1 MIILSLFQLNFRMKV
16 AIFLDS
22 FPTYS
27 ETFIY
32 NQIYYLA
39 DKYVDF
45 KIFSIKKG
53 NSNITHSKVS
63 QYRLIDNVVFLR
75 HGFSLRLLNNFFLY
89 FLTSLTILRLFSIKK
104 SLFIILNLDIFS
116 KLDQYQITH
125 CHFGH
130 IGNLIC
136 ELIEL
141 NFLNKTKVINSF
153 HGFDILPHKTGYY
166 KNKYR
171 SLFKFSSI
179 FTVNSKYTYSI
190 FEEII
195 DHRKED
201 INIIPVSL
209 DTVYFNKCNVRF
221 SNIVRLIFIGR
232 LISWKAPLFCL
243 EILKRIRNKG
253 YPVHLTIVGDGEEML
268 NCKEFIQDNGLN
280 EIVELTGALDQ
291 DAIINKL
298 WESDIY
304 IMPGVSD
311 PKSGRAEAQG
321 LVIQEAQAM
330 NLPVV
335 VSSAGGMKYGMID
348 GETGFVV
355 DERNVDGFVEKI
367 SWLIDNP
374 KKRIEMGR
382 KGREYVVE
390 NFDYRVLGAKLLNIY
405 NSLV

>member
-1 MIILSLFQLNFRMKV
+1 MRV

-39 DKYVDF
+39 DNDVDF

-53 NSNITHSKVS
+53 NSNVIHSKVS
-63 QYRLIDNVVFLR
+63 QYRLIDNTVFLR
-75 HGFSLRLLNNFFLY
+75 HGFSLRLLNNFFRY
-89 FLTSLTILRLFSIKK
+89 FITSLTILRLFYIKK
-104 SLFIILNLDIFS
+104 SIFIILNLDIFS

-130 IGNLIC
+130 IGTLIC

-141 NFLNKTKVINSF
+141 QFLKKTKVINSF
-153 HGFDILPHKTGYY
+153 HGFDIMPHKLEYY
-166 KNKYR
+166 KKKYK
-171 SLFKFSSI
+171 SLFKFASA
-179 FTVNSKYTYSI
+179 FTVNSQYTYSI
-190 FEEII
+190 FKEFI
-195 DHRKED
+195 DYRKEN
-201 INIIPVSL
+201 INILPVSL
-209 DTVYFNKCNVRF
+209 DTDYFNKYKVRS

-232 LISWKAPLFCL
+232 LITWKAPLLCL
-243 EILKRIRNKG
+243 EILKRIQNKG
-253 YPVHLTIVGDGEEML
+253 FEVHLVLVGDGEEML
-268 NCKEFIQDNGLN
+268 NCNKFIQDNGLN
-280 EIVELTGALDQ
+280 EIVELPGALDQ
-291 DAIINKL
+291 DALINKL
-298 WESDIY
+298 QESDIF
-304 IMPGVSD
+304 IMPGITD
-311 PKSGRAEAQG
+311 LQTGRAENQG

-330 NLPVV
+330 GIPVV
-335 VSSAGGMKYGMID
+335 VSTAGGMKYGMID

-355 DERNVDGFVEKI
+355 EERNVNGFVEKI
-367 SWLIDNP
+367 SWLIENP
-374 KKRIEMGR
+374 NKRIEMGR